1 MTPSDLKNI
10 CNYSDKQMSLP
21 NAQLMYVDMISS
33 EDEEYQRIIKQKNRE
48 LSIDAIL
55 DNKVDELNIFRENSL
70 TGVTD
75 ISSQYNSSS
84 TMKASL
90 NRGVI
95 SPKIMQ
101 INMTAQRFET
111 YEKNWNEVID
121 FLNQNT
127 KNSKSKANGPYTS
140 LDVTLQGDF
149 DVDYRRIY
157 TKIQMCSNIIAMDG
171 RIGVGTSLIYGKK
184 SLSYIQ
190 YAQSQFGSNNINGL
204 ETYFSD
210 LIDDD
215 KIIVCRANN
224 IDQPGLLFIDNSTT
238 GNYFFNQTPNWYKQY
253 CWFRIS

>member
-75 ISSQYNSSS
+75 VSSQYNSSS
-84 TMKASL
+84 TM
-90 NRGVI
+90 GVI
-95 SPKIMQ
+95 SPKIMR
-101 INMTAQRFET
+101 INMTSKKFQT
-111 YEKNWNEVID
+111 YQKLWDEVVD
-121 FLNQNT
+121 FLNKNTQN
-127 KNSKSKANGPYTS
+127 KKSKANGPFSS

-149 DVDYRRIY
+149 EVDYRRIL
-157 TKIQMCSNIIAMDG
+157 TKIQMCSNISAMDG
-171 RIGVGTSLIYGKK
+171 RIGSAKSILYGKK
-184 SLSYIQ
+184 LIPYIKN
-190 YAQSQFGSNNINGL
+190 AINQFGSNNINGM
-204 ETYFSD
+204 ETWFSD

-215 KIIVCRANN
+215 KIIVCSSNN
-224 IDQPGLLFIDNSTT
+224 IDQPGLLLVDNSTT
-238 GNYFFNQTPNWYKQY
+238 GNYFFNQTPNWNKQY